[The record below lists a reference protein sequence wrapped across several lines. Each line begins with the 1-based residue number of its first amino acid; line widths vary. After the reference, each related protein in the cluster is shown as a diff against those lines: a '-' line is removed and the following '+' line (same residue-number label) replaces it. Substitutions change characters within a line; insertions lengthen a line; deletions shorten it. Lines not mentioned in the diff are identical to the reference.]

1 MLARTLGPGQLIAS
15 GVGCMV
21 GGGIF
26 LTTSGMAHQ
35 FGAPSLL
42 AGYLVA
48 ALGCALTALCYA
60 EFASMEPG
68 AGSAYQYARAALGP
82 FAGWMLGCAIF
93 LEYSLGSAAVAVLW
107 TSNPVYAAGM
117 VAAATLLLVL
127 GIRVSAGVNA
137 ALVALKC
144 GTLVLFAG
152 WVAFRATGGAPTASL
167 AGSPDAWR
175 AVAGL
180 AVFSYLGFES
190 VSTLG
195 LECRNPQRDLPIGLI
210 GSLTLTTLLY
220 LAVIAA
226 YAAVPAPQG
235 EGLLGAALAMGAG
248 PVARLINLCVYIG
261 LSTVLLI
268 MLLGQSRIFFAM
280 ASDGMLPRVLL
291 KTQAATHA
299 PVAAIIVTGVIVSV
313 ACLLIQP
320 QKLYDLAVT
329 GTLLAFTAVSAA
341 IPILRRRQPNRP
353 RPFRVPFVGVVAPA
367 AVIVNLVLL
376 SKLLPG
382 VAVELGACFLGA
394 TFLWRFAR
402 KGITV

>member
-26 LTTSGMAHQ
+26 LTTSQMAHQ
-35 FGAPSLL
+35 YGAPSLL
-42 AGYLVA
+42 LGYLVA
-48 ALGCALTALCYA
+48 AVGCALTALCYA

-68 AGSAYQYARAALGP
+68 AGSAYQYARASMGP
-82 FAGWMLGCAIF
+82 FAGWMIGCALF

-107 TSNPVYAAGM
+107 TSDPRYAAGM
-117 VAAATLLLVL
+117 IAAATLLLVL

-144 GTLVLFAG
+144 GTLLLFVG
-152 WVAFRATGGAPTASL
+152 WVGAGVAGGAATAPI
-167 AGSPDAWR
+167 AGPADAWR
-175 AVAGL
+175 VVAGL

-210 GSLTLTTLLY
+210 GSLTITTILY

-226 YAAVPAPQG
+226 YSLVPNPQG

-248 PVARLINLCVYIG
+248 TVGRLINLCVYLG

-280 ASDGMLPRVLL
+280 ASDGVLPRVLL
-291 KTQAATHA
+291 KTQASTHA
-299 PVAAIIVTGVIVSV
+299 PVAAIIATGAIVSA
-313 ACLLIQP
+313 ACVLISP
-320 QKLYDLAVT
+320 QKLYDIAVT
-329 GTLLAFTAVSAA
+329 GTLLAFTAVAAA
-341 IPILRRRQPNRP
+341 IPVLRRRQPDRP
-353 RPFRVPFVGVVAPA
+353 RPFRVPFMWITAPA
-367 AVIVNLVLL
+367 AVIINLVLL

-382 VAVELGACFLGA
+382 VAIEIGVCFLAA